1 MIVFENVGGFSD
13 HSTLRNNVTDQTLL
27 VTKHFI
33 RIANTFYY
41 YQMPVYHHPTSFS
54 PHKEK
59 RTAQRTPEVYIITQI
74 I

>member
-1 MIVFENVGGFSD
+1 MIVFENVGGFSN

-41 YQMPVYHHPTSFS
+41 YQINRPTSFS

>member
-33 RIANTFYY
+33 RLQTPFTIIKSIAQLAF
-41 YQMPVYHHPTSFS
+41 HPI
-54 PHKEK
+54 KK
-59 RTAQRTPEVYIITQI
+59 NVQRSGPPKYT
-74 I
+74 

>member
-1 MIVFENVGGFSD
+1 MIVFESVSGFSN

-41 YQMPVYHHPTSFS
+41 YQMPVYRRPTSFS

-59 RTAQRTPEVYIITQI
+59 RTAEPRVYIIMQTI
-74 I
+74 

>member
-1 MIVFENVGGFSD
+1 MIVFESVGGFSD

-41 YQMPVYHHPTSFS
+41 YQMPVYCHPTSFS
-54 PHKEK
+54 LHKEK